1 MRYLVFITA
10 FLICSLASAQPN
22 PQPSK
27 ITEKF
32 FPDPEIEIKTP
43 AFSKKK
49 GFTDYEEMLVFLNAL
64 QAEFPEV
71 VSIQF
76 IGESQKG
83 KAIPLVTLAKK
94 RGNGKAC
101 KSLDTRR
108 ASWQ

>member
-10 FLICSLASAQPN
+10 FFICSLASAQPN

-32 FPDPEIEIKTP
+32 FPDPEIEINTP

-49 GFTDYEEMLVFLNAL
+49 GFTDYDEMLVFLNAL

-71 VSIQF
+71 VTIEF
-76 IGESQKG
+76 IF
-83 KAIPLVTLAKK
+83 IV
-94 RGNGKAC
+94 RFYHF
-101 KSLDTRR
+101 
-108 ASWQ
+108 